1 MPPKKQV
8 VIGLL
13 GSVLDSGFHE
23 ERWRRW
29 RPTISLCKHA
39 ALPIDRFEFIYDP
52 KFQDTATVVMA
63 DIPRVSAGTE
73 VRGTAQPLQDAWDF
87 EEVYAALHDFARGYE
102 FKPDKEDYLVH
113 ITTGSHV
120 QQICLFLLTESRH
133 FPARLVQTSPIDMKR

>member
-1 MPPKKQV
+1 MAIKKQV

-23 ERWRRW
+23 ERWKKW

-39 ALPIDRFEFIYDP
+39 DLPIDRVELIYDP
-52 KFQDTATVVMA
+52 KFQDTANVVMA
-63 DIPRVSAGTE
+63 DISRASAATE
-73 VRGTAQPLQDAWDF
+73 VRGTAQPLRDPWDF

-133 FPARLVQTSPIDMKR
+133 FPGTLGPDLAV